1 MNREEKSIAKW
12 EFEKLKQQR
21 KYFEYADASQ
31 YLLEQ
36 QKEDDL
42 LLLQD
47 AFMEW
52 IGKLKKDD
60 SRSTELN
67 LLLKSIW
74 RIQSYCGTLETI
86 CRASIVKFVQFE
98 KNVERLESEKRLL
111 ELKIKQMKAKHEI
124 EKNSLEKE
132 IEFIT
137 KNSKP

>member
-12 EFEKLKQQR
+12 EFEKLKQER

-36 QKEDDL
+36 QKDDDL
-42 LLLQD
+42 LILQN
-47 AFMEW
+47 AFIEW
-52 IGKLKKDD
+52 LGKIKVEDPRRKEMD
-60 SRSTELN
+60 
-67 LLLKSIW
+67 LLLRSIW

-86 CRASIVKFVQFE
+86 CRAAVVKFVQFE
-98 KNVERLESEKRLL
+98 KNIERLKSENRLL
-111 ELKIKQMKAKHEI
+111 ELEIKQMKAKHEL

-137 KNSKP
+137 KNG